1 MPRRFRVNLEKFAD
15 TNELEDEKSFVRTQF
30 PNMRFSYW
38 KYGEVLKID
47 HHRVMATS
55 FAAVPGTYVLFN
67 APKLEIDPPINRRD
81 VLKETY
87 RKVGGKLSTLN
98 LLVGYKV
105 MNPETRQPFI
115 NASEVLKAQGE
126 QVFNRWITLYPDT
139 PAWAQ
144 MGECIPNLM
153 GYFLSVLVP
162 YNFQREYMLNVG
174 SPTDITTNLLSRIQ
188 QPLSK
193 HIQEGIG

>member
-15 TNELEDEKSFVRTQF
+15 TDELEDEKSFVRTQF

>member
-15 TNELEDEKSFVRTQF
+15 TDELEDEKSFVRTQF

-115 NASEVLKAQGE
+115 NASEILKAQGE

-144 MGECIPNLM
+144 MGE
-153 GYFLSVLVP
+153 
-162 YNFQREYMLNVG
+162 
-174 SPTDITTNLLSRIQ
+174 
-188 QPLSK
+188 
-193 HIQEGIG
+193 